1 MAFLIFTG
9 CAGGSVLATGGESV
23 PPTEP
28 IISFDEWYTDYSTYH
43 INKLQKTKI
52 PRTVRGLFVTG
63 STAESSK
70 FYELVDFISKSELN
84 AMVIDIK
91 EDGGNITYKT
101 DNPLVRE
108 INSDRINF
116 ISDLDQLIHLA
127 KENNIYLIARMVAFK
142 DPIYAKAKPNIAF
155 QRKTG
160 GVWHDVNG
168 VPWVDPYHVELWD
181 YNVSIAQEVALKGFN
196 EIQYDYVRYPDKAL
210 KMDQEVAYARPADM
224 TKAEVIANF
233 LAYAKKELE
242 PYNVYLSADVY
253 GWATT
258 SLNDMGIGQLWEL
271 ISAEVDYISPMMY
284 PSHYGVGLYGVPY
297 PDAEPYHVIKSG
309 IIDAFKRDE
318 NVKAAG
324 KTPATI
330 RPWYQDFTADWV
342 PGYIVYG
349 AREVNEQIRA
359 GVELG
364 IDGYMMWNSRNN
376 YHLSA
381 WE

>member
-1 MAFLIFTG
+1 ML
-9 CAGGSVLATGGESV
+9 L
-23 PPTEP
+23 
-28 IISFDEWYTDYSTYH
+28 
-43 INKLQKTKI
+43 
-52 PRTVRGLFVTG
+52 
-63 STAESSK
+63 
-70 FYELVDFISKSELN
+70 
-84 AMVIDIK
+84 
-91 EDGGNITYKT
+91 
-101 DNPLVRE
+101 
-108 INSDRINF
+108 
-116 ISDLDQLIHLA
+116 
-127 KENNIYLIARMVAFK
+127 
-142 DPIYAKAKPNIAF
+142 
-155 QRKTG
+155 
-160 GVWHDVNG
+160 
-168 VPWVDPYHVELWD
+168 
-181 YNVSIAQEVALKGFN
+181 
-196 EIQYDYVRYPDKAL
+196 
-210 KMDQEVAYARPADM
+210 
-224 TKAEVIANF
+224 
-233 LAYAKKELE
+233 
-242 PYNVYLSADVY
+242 
-253 GWATT
+253 
-258 SLNDMGIGQLWEL
+258 L